1 MVVCSRFVTLQPLLL
16 GGLNRDGSSL
26 RSVFAG
32 RWRDG
37 GDDCCLSIK
46 PVSLTDGPP
55 RAGQKN
61 VWSDVSIGNEEGV
74 DESRRQGSIG
84 MRALGKMAVA
94 QPTSE
99 EELATLLPEEPE
111 LFIRLLFEDYRR
123 KLAACVGKH
132 GRGLLNQ
139 HDIKDA
145 LQETLIAVWDKIR
158 EPDFAPDRP
167 LRMVFIIARNKAIDS
182 RRKKLRLARR
192 GVNETDVTDLVISD
206 MAGSNLA
213 IDYRYADEE
222 EKRRLDEVLPG
233 IVADLPERQKLAVN
247 GFLECYE
254 EIRERNKHRL
264 VADAMSRMCGEVVD
278 VAAAKSA
285 LRAGL
290 EKVKADLVRRGIRFL
305 DRRMA

>member
-1 MVVCSRFVTLQPLLL
+1 M
-16 GGLNRDGSSL
+16 
-26 RSVFAG
+26 
-32 RWRDG
+32 
-37 GDDCCLSIK
+37 
-46 PVSLTDGPP
+46 
-55 RAGQKN
+55 
-61 VWSDVSIGNEEGV
+61 
-74 DESRRQGSIG
+74 DESKRQGNIG
-84 MRALGKMAVA
+84 MRALGKMAIA
-94 QPTSE
+94 EPTSE

-111 LFIRLLFEDYRR
+111 LFIRLLFEDYRK

-132 GRGLLNQ
+132 GRGLLNR
-139 HDIKDA
+139 HDIRDV
-145 LQETLIAVWDKIR
+145 LQESLIEIWDKIR
-158 EPDFAPDRP
+158 EPDFDPNRP
-167 LRMVFIIARNKAIDS
+167 LRMVFTIVSCNAIDA

-192 GVNETDVTDLVISD
+192 GANETDVTDLVISD

-213 IDYRYADEE
+213 LDYKYAGEE
-222 EKRRLDEVLPG
+222 EKRRLDEILPE
-233 IVADLPERQKLAVN
+233 IVAGLPVRQRLAVN
-247 GFLECYE
+247 AFLECYE